1 MTLKKSLLLVP
12 SLVACL
18 FSASP
23 AAAADLLYT
32 ETDRVTLPSSNTWW
46 DYIKMQPGSS
56 HLYMARVKDGLTVF
70 DVDTNKVITTVENS
84 IGANGPLLL
93 PDYNRG
99 YIAMTD
105 GTLLSVDLETF
116 MPIERLPLAN
126 DGGLNSGF
134 FDAAT
139 KRIHFITGSREKE
152 STWFTLDPATGKLLS
167 KKTFPF
173 RKMDDAATDG
183 KGTIFAP
190 ARYDNIIMKLKSD
203 TLEEFDRWTVSCNVK
218 KVHYQAHSDRIFGA
232 CGGDKPTFF
241 VLNAQTG
248 KEIASIDIGLHLDAM
263 VIDEKRHRII
273 TANGDGSLSV
283 IGQDGPNIFKKLG
296 TVFTSKG
303 ARMMHLDDRTGRL
316 FVVNAT
322 ATETPADPETGET
335 DYLYHPNTFV
345 VTTYTPQ

>member
-1 MTLKKSLLLVP
+1 MTVKKSLLIVP
-12 SLVACL
+12 SLLACL
-18 FSASP
+18 FSHGP
-23 AAAADLLYT
+23 TAAVDLLYT

-70 DVDTNKVITTVENS
+70 DVDTNKVVTTIENS

-105 GTLLSVDLETF
+105 GTLLTVNLETLK
-116 MPIERLPLAN
+116 PIERKQLAN

-134 FDAAT
+134 FDPAT
-139 KRIHFITGSREKE
+139 KLVHFITGTREKE
-152 STWFTLDPATGKLLS
+152 STWFTIDPATGKLLS

-190 ARYDNIIMKLKSD
+190 VRYDNIIMKLKSD

-218 KVHYQAHSDRIFGA
+218 KIYYQTHSDRIFGA

-248 KEIASIDIGLHLDAM
+248 EEIASIEIGRDLDAM
-263 VIDEKRHRII
+263 VIDEKRQRII
-273 TANGDGSLSV
+273 TANGEGSLTV
-283 IGQDGPNIFKKLG
+283 IGQDGPNTFKKLG
-296 TVFTSKG
+296 TIYTSVG
-303 ARMMHLDDRTGRL
+303 ARMMHIDDRTGRL

-322 ATETPADPETGET
+322 ETITPADPKTGDT
-335 DYLYHPNTFV
+335 DYEYHADTFV
-345 VTTYTPQ
+345 VATFTPQ